1 VAAAIAYV
9 AAVHWSYVTIISPLF
24 AYNGALYQPAS
35 DGSLPFA
42 LFVAVLPAVWLPIA
56 VSRPS
61 QVAQWVLFVLGYVP
75 TILFPYYVLGTGF
88 EGILPFTLAVA
99 GSFALLSAISGI
111 RLGGTS
117 RPTIPMRT
125 FENMA
130 IGLALL
136 LAAYI
141 ILAFGFSFSL
151 PSLGNVYDVRSSFD
165 QAVINASLPFVAYIV
180 DWSLYVAS
188 PLLMLLGLRSHRYG
202 MLAGGLALEL
212 LVYSTTGYKSAVLS
226 FLLVVP
232 LLVLLARRFRGA
244 FGVSLPAAGAI
255 LVLGSVAWDQ
265 ISGTILASFL
275 FIHRAIALPG
285 QLVADYYDFFSNH
298 RQFELTQSIF
308 AFLGPT
314 PFDLPPPR
322 LIGAVYFNA
331 PSEDANA
338 NLWADAFAN
347 FGLVGVIAFTITLGL
362 VLIFLD
368 NAATGRD
375 LRVTGPIAGLMAIVL
390 SNSALLTT
398 ILTHGLA
405 FAIVLFY
412 FMPQEAEPAPQFQAG
427 MAGLQPVD
435 SS

>member
-1 VAAAIAYV
+1 M
-9 AAVHWSYVTIISPLF
+9 
-24 AYNGALYQPAS
+24 G
-35 DGSLPFA
+35 
-42 LFVAVLPAVWLPIA
+42 
-56 VSRPS
+56 
-61 QVAQWVLFVLGYVP
+61 
-75 TILFPYYVLGTGF
+75 
-88 EGILPFTLAVA
+88 
-99 GSFALLSAISGI
+99 GI
-111 RLGGTS
+111 RLGRTWTS
-117 RPTIPMRT
+117 TIPMRT

-130 IGLALL
+130 IGLALI

>member
-1 VAAAIAYV
+1 
-9 AAVHWSYVTIISPLF
+9 
-24 AYNGALYQPAS
+24 
-35 DGSLPFA
+35 
-42 LFVAVLPAVWLPIA
+42 
-56 VSRPS
+56 
-61 QVAQWVLFVLGYVP
+61 
-75 TILFPYYVLGTGF
+75 
-88 EGILPFTLAVA
+88 
-99 GSFALLSAISGI
+99 
-111 RLGGTS
+111 
-117 RPTIPMRT
+117 
-125 FENMA
+125 
-130 IGLALL
+130 
-136 LAAYI
+136 
-141 ILAFGFSFSL
+141 
-151 PSLGNVYDVRSSFD
+151 
-165 QAVINASLPFVAYIV
+165 
-180 DWSLYVAS
+180 
-188 PLLMLLGLRSHRYG
+188 MLLGLRSHRYG

-347 FGLVGVIAFTITLGL
+347 FGLAGVIIFTITLGL
-362 VLIFLD
+362 VFIFLD

-405 FAIVLFY
+405 FAIVLIY
-412 FMPQEAEPAPQFQAG
+412 IMPQEAEPSAQFQAG
-427 MAGLQPVD
+427 LAGLQPVD